1 MSSTTTMGTTGAS
14 AHRADP
20 GFLLELQRYGAASI
34 DACFNCGNCS
44 AVCPL
49 STEEDN
55 FPRRMIRYGQLGMSD
70 KLASSKELWLCYH
83 CGECTKTCPRQADP
97 GEYMAAARRYAIG
110 RYDRLGIARRLYTST
125 LFNVLFLLLLAAGL
139 ALFIYSF
146 HGPMPGDSLRLF
158 DFIPSEVVHYVGMGL
173 GFLVILLAVAG
184 VVNMAMQVRK
194 TSGFPKG
201 TRLDRWSAFRQTLAE
216 VLGQR
221 RYRQDCETA
230 DANQAQ
236 PWYARFTQ
244 KWFVHAAILW
254 GFLGLFG
261 ATALDYLLEIVGV
274 KPTGTWVPVWYPVR
288 LLGTLAG
295 LLMVYGV
302 TMAIL
307 RRARKSDE
315 SVSHT
320 TPSDWSFL
328 ALLWLSGVTGF
339 VLEVAVYLPQPHD
352 WSYWMLLAHLV
363 VVLELLL
370 LLPFSKFAHVVYRTA
385 ALYVYALKPMPEVA
399 RADTATGQA

>member
-1 MSSTTTMGTTGAS
+1 MSTPATSPATP
-14 AHRADP
+14 HRADP
-20 GFLLELQRYGAASI
+20 NFLLDLQKYGARSI
-34 DACFNCGNCS
+34 EACFNCGNCS
-44 AVCPL
+44 AICPL

-55 FPRRMIRYGQLGMSD
+55 FPRRMIRYGQLGMAD

-110 RYDRLGIARRLYTST
+110 RYDRLGIARKLYTST

-146 HGPMPGDSLRLF
+146 RGPMPSDSLRLF

-173 GFLVILLAVAG
+173 GVLVIVLAIAG
-184 VVNMAMQVRK
+184 VVNMAIQVRK
-194 TSGFPKG
+194 TSAFPKG
-201 TRLDRWSAFRQTLAE
+201 TRLDRLTAARQTFTE
-216 VLGQR
+216 VFGQR
-221 RYRQDCETA
+221 RYRKDCESEEEDEEPRRWYSFVTA
-230 DANQAQ
+230 
-236 PWYARFTQ
+236 
-244 KWFVHAAILW
+244 KWFVHGAIMW
-254 GFLGLFG
+254 GFMGLFG

-274 KPTGTWVPVWYPVR
+274 KPTGTWVPIWYPVR

-302 TMAIL
+302 TMAMV
-307 RRARKSDE
+307 RRAHKADE
-315 SVSHT
+315 SVAHT

-339 VLEVAVYLPQPHD
+339 VLEVAIYLPQPHD

-385 ALYVYALKPMPEVA
+385 ALYVYALKPVLETSLAGVPE
-399 RADTATGQA
+399 TESLT